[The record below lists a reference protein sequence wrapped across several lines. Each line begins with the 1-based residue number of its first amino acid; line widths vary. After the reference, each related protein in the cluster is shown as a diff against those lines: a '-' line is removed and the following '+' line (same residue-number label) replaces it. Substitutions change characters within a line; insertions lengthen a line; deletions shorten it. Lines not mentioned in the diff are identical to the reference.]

1 MATTEDVNAAVDVY
15 LEETADGLYLYAMVG
30 GEKKYMNM
38 VINNQYV
45 NAVYEDA
52 PTSVYV
58 YDETLKTLV
67 TGINNSKYAFG
78 TYNSHTTIG
87 TGDVIKYPDNFFCG
101 FYTSSTD
108 DETPDVLNTTGDVND
123 DGYTN
128 NRDLAVLMQFINGW
142 EITVNLSVADVNGD
156 GEINNRDYAVLMQF
170 VNGWNVKSV

>member
-1 MATTEDVNAAVDVY
+1 MVN
-15 LEETADGLYLYAMVG
+15 
-30 GEKKYMNM
+30 
-38 VINNQYV
+38 
-45 NAVYEDA
+45 
-52 PTSVYV
+52 
-58 YDETLKTLV
+58 
-67 TGINNSKYAFG
+67 
-78 TYNSHTTIG
+78 
-87 TGDVIKYPDNFFCG
+87 NFFCG